1 VEGASGLG
9 KSALVAALKALAL
22 ESGMQVLT
30 ARGRRQEREFRYGV
44 IIQLFESGL
53 RNAGYA
59 SPDRLASAG
68 APVRARQETGIAAF
82 DDLRGLYR
90 TCLSFARAAPL
101 VLVVDDADLA
111 DEPSLSALLYLTER
125 IGDSPVALVLSAGR
139 VGVRGC
145 PLLGD
150 IARHPSTTRC
160 NLAPLT
166 PTGTWRRL
174 AKRWP
179 AVVTDESVAEIHHAS
194 RGNPFVIDV
203 LAEVLAERGDDSAIS
218 FEDDAPET
226 LSEWAM
232 ARAGDV
238 DPRAPDLLIAVAVL
252 GQGCELRHVS
262 ALANVEAGVAA
273 TILDRLVEVDILAHE
288 NRISFEQPAV
298 GAAIRRGQSS
308 GDRAATNLRAARL
321 LAAEDAGPERV
332 ARHLVDAART
342 GDAWTVDALC
352 VAAAVARSRAAP
364 DEAVRYL
371 RRALEEPP
379 PRRTRSHV
387 VLELGRA
394 EAAAGDA
401 DAGRHLS
408 AAVRAA
414 GHAIAEP
421 LAAIEAGRTLVALGK
436 PGDAVEAFEQGLATV
451 GPDDSDLAA
460 WLQAGR
466 TTALWLIAVAQ
477 GETPPLPPVPETAAT
492 PGDRSLLALH
502 AIEAAIRG
510 APATEV
516 RALAERA
523 LGRGALLEAETSAG
537 LAYYCAA
544 AALAFAEDLQTAEV
558 ALTAA
563 IEDAQSRG
571 SVLGFA
577 IASRLRARTI
587 LMRGR
592 LTDAAADA
600 RHALAVE
607 HRDWLMGRG
616 GARAILS
623 AVMLEQGDLARAR
636 QYLDEAVGVAG
647 PADPLRILLLLAR
660 GRLELTSGDAA
671 SALRYF
677 LRSGEIAE
685 KAGAVNPAVIAWRA
699 YAGVATVATGD
710 ADEGERLIQTELSQ
724 AEAFG
729 APGPV
734 ARAMRALA
742 SVSAP
747 AAALEI
753 LEAAVEVVGPSQ
765 AALERATTM
774 VDFGAALR
782 RSGKRRDAVQ
792 VLREGLDI
800 AQRCGA
806 DALVSRAIGE
816 ANAAGARPRRAA
828 LHGREALTHRERQV
842 ASLAAEGLSNR
853 EIAQRLVVTVKT
865 VEWHLGHVYAKLG
878 GSRRDLASKLD

>member
-1 VEGASGLG
+1 MPGPLSTGLQGGLLPSGADETRFTLIERGDVWTAAAGVLGSARAGSGSVLLVEGASGLG
-9 KSALVAALKALAL
+9 KSPLLAALKALAL
-22 ESGMQVLT
+22 EGGMQALT
-30 ARGRRQEREFRYGV
+30 ARGRRRERELRYGV

-53 RNAGYA
+53 RDAGYA
-59 SPDRLASAG
+59 SADPLASAG
-68 APVRARQETGIAAF
+68 ALVPAPKETGHAAF
-82 DDLRGLYR
+82 EDLRGLYR
-90 TCLSFARAAPL
+90 ICLNVARAAPL
-101 VLVVDDADLA
+101 VLLVDDADLA
-111 DEPSLSALLYLTER
+111 DEPSLSALLYLAER

-150 IARHPSTTRC
+150 IARHPSTARC

-179 AVVTDESVAEIHHAS
+179 AVVSDDSVAEIHHAS

-238 DPRAPDLLIAVAVL
+238 DPRAPDLLTAVAVL

-262 ALANVEAGVAA
+262 ALANVEAGVAT
-273 TILDRLVEVDILAHE
+273 TILDRLVDVDILAHE

-298 GAAIRRGQSS
+298 AAAIRRAQSS
-308 GDRAATNLRAARL
+308 GDRAATNLRAAQL

-332 ARHLVDAART
+332 ARHLLDAART

-364 DEAVRYL
+364 DEAARYL

-379 PRRTRSHV
+379 PLRTRAHV

-414 GHAIAEP
+414 GHAIEEP
-421 LAAIEAGRTLVALGK
+421 LAALEAGRTLVALGK
-436 PGDAVEAFEQGLATV
+436 PGDAVEAFEQGLATA
-451 GPDDSDLAA
+451 GSDDSDLAA
-460 WLQAGR
+460 WLRAGR

-544 AALAFAEDLQTAEV
+544 AALAFAEDLQIGRNGAHGGH
-558 ALTAA
+558 
-563 IEDAQSRG
+563 RG
-571 SVLGFA
+571 C
-577 IASRLRARTI
+577 
-587 LMRGR
+587 
-592 LTDAAADA
+592 
-600 RHALAVE
+600 
-607 HRDWLMGRG
+607 
-616 GARAILS
+616 
-623 AVMLEQGDLARAR
+623 
-636 QYLDEAVGVAG
+636 
-647 PADPLRILLLLAR
+647 
-660 GRLELTSGDAA
+660 
-671 SALRYF
+671 
-677 LRSGEIAE
+677 
-685 KAGAVNPAVIAWRA
+685 
-699 YAGVATVATGD
+699 
-710 ADEGERLIQTELSQ
+710 
-724 AEAFG
+724 
-729 APGPV
+729 PV
-734 ARAMRALA
+734 ARLGSRICHRVTPPSPDDPHARA
-742 SVSAP
+742 P
-747 AAALEI
+747 D
-753 LEAAVEVVGPSQ
+753 G
-765 AALERATTM
+765 
-774 VDFGAALR
+774 R
-782 RSGKRRDAVQ
+782 R
-792 VLREGLDI
+792 
-800 AQRCGA
+800 C
-806 DALVSRAIGE
+806 
-816 ANAAGARPRRAA
+816 RRAA
-828 LHGREALTHRERQV
+828 CPGGRAHRLANGEGRGASDSFGRDVRAGRSRAREA
-842 ASLAAEGLSNR
+842 
-853 EIAQRLVVTVKT
+853 I
-865 VEWHLGHVYAKLG
+865 
-878 GSRRDLASKLD
+878 SRRGRRSRRAR